1 MWGAQGGPSGFGEK
15 EGSPGEGRDARGRA
29 ARRVL
34 SPCSAEKGSG
44 VLRVP
49 PHVPS
54 WRVAVP
60 PVIPSSFPRT
70 QPLPRSFSRCGGGRR
85 RAALGPCS
93 YFGGAGC
100 QASIG
105 EVLRRGLPPRSAH
118 VSSGQTQ
125 LVSLGALD
133 AFQAILVKP
142 VPRRVPP
149 VPSAPRSAP
158 QHNGSASRPP
168 AGAVLDAP
176 SRT

>member
-1 MWGAQGGPSGFGEK
+1 MLGGGQCGVFFPPALLK
-15 EGSPGEGRDARGRA
+15 RG
-29 ARRVL
+29 VG
-34 SPCSAEKGSG
+34 CC
-44 VLRVP
+44 VTP

-60 PVIPSSFPRT
+60 PVVPSSFPRT
-70 QPLPRSFSRCGGGRR
+70 QPVPRSFSRCGGETPRS
-85 RAALGPCS
+85 ALGPCS
-93 YFGGAGC
+93 YFGGTGC
-100 QASIG
+100 QASVG

-149 VPSAPRSAP
+149 VPSTPRSAP

-176 SRT
+176 S